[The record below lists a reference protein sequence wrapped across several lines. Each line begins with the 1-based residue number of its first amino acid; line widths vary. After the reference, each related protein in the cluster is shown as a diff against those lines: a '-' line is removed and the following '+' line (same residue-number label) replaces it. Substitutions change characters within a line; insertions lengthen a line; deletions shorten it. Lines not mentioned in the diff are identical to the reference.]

1 MKIIFKDTV
10 KLFEQST
17 VKTMLKKTMSKEVII
32 IISHQL
38 LVDWREESAQQYI
51 ISNNVFFKYSAVHW
65 FHLYRNCWQP
75 EEKELFYFFLSTT
88 SIQCVRHLHLS
99 TQNKQKGGS
108 SIYVFLE
115 NFQAF
120 SRSRIPKLFQE
131 FPVVCLQVLKFNFC
145 KG

>member
-51 ISNNVFFKYSAVHW
+51 NSVFFKYSAVHW
-65 FHLYRNCWQP
+65 FHVYRNCWQP
-75 EEKELFYFFLSTT
+75 EEKELFSFWSTT

-99 TQNKQKGGS
+99 TQNKQKAGS

-120 SRSRIPKLFQE
+120 SRSRILKAFSRVFRSLFASAK
-131 FPVVCLQVLKFNFC
+131 V
-145 KG
+145 

>member
-51 ISNNVFFKYSAVHW
+51 NSVFFKYSAVHW
-65 FHLYRNCWQP
+65 FHVYRNCWQP
-75 EEKELFYFFLSTT
+75 EEKELFSFLSTT

-99 TQNKQKGGS
+99 TQNKQKAGS

-120 SRSRIPKLFQE
+120 SRSRILKAFSRVFRSLFASAK
-131 FPVVCLQVLKFNFC
+131 V
-145 KG
+145 